1 MAISLEG
8 PEESDLDFKFCSSK
22 CYQICIEPPQSN
34 CYCLIDSK
42 GNLKDI
48 DNKCNY
54 TIPEGFTPSCG
65 PVASGHTILLHI
77 LYFRA
82 NWAGYLRE
90 DEIAL
95 CLGAFEDPQEQLYV
109 VYHGHSI
116 TGQLCLEFFVSDD
129 LSPRY
134 PLPYLA
140 TEDAIQEIEDLK
152 DDGIIQPHLL
162 QVIKIVSG
170 ITGLEISLAVS
181 SFSSDLYLALS
192 LIFPS
197 KRSDKTEEDTDTT
210 SIKATIDN
218 ENAMIVDFDLIN
230 PACKEQKL

>member
-8 PEESDLDFKFCSSK
+8 PEDSDLDFKFCSSK
-22 CYQICIEPPQSN
+22 CYQICIEPPQST
-34 CYCLIDSK
+34 CYCLIDSE
-42 GNLKDI
+42 GNLIDV

-54 TIPEGFTPSCG
+54 PVPEGFIPSCG

-77 LYFRA
+77 LCFRA

-95 CLGAFEDPQEQLYV
+95 CLGAFEEPQKQLYV

-129 LSPRY
+129 LSPSY
-134 PLPYLA
+134 PLPYLV
-140 TEDAIQEIEDLK
+140 TEEAIQEIEDLK
-152 DDGIIQPHLL
+152 HDDIIQPHLL
-162 QVIKIVSG
+162 HVIKIVSG
-170 ITGLEISLAVS
+170 ITGLEISLSVS
-181 SFSSDLYLALS
+181 SFSSDLHLALS

-197 KRSDKTEEDTDTT
+197 KTNDKTEEDTDTT
-210 SIKATIDN
+210 SVEATIDN

-230 PACKEQKL
+230 LASKEQEV

>member
-8 PEESDLDFKFCSSK
+8 PEDSDLDFKFCSSK
-22 CYQICIEPPQSN
+22 CFQICIEPPKSN

-42 GNLKDI
+42 GNLKEI

-54 TIPEGFTPSCG
+54 VIPEGFIPSCG
-65 PVASGHTILLHI
+65 PVASSHKILLHV
-77 LYFRA
+77 LCFRT

-95 CLGAFEDPQEQLYV
+95 CLGAFEQSQEQLYV

-129 LSPRY
+129 LSPSY
-134 PLPYLA
+134 PLPYLVI
-140 TEDAIQEIEDLK
+140 EDVMEEIEGLK
-152 DDGIIQPHLL
+152 DDHIIQPHLVH
-162 QVIKIVSG
+162 VIKIISD
-170 ITGLEISLAVS
+170 ITGLTISLSGS
-181 SFSSDLYLALS
+181 SLSSDLLLALS

-197 KRSDKTEEDTDTT
+197 PNDENKGEVYTASTE
-210 SIKATIDN
+210 ATVIDD
-218 ENAMIVDFDLIN
+218 ENTMITDFDLFKTKN
-230 PACKEQKL
+230 

>member
-8 PEESDLDFKFCSSK
+8 PEESDLDFKFCSLK
-22 CYQICIEPPQSN
+22 CYQICVEPPQCN
-34 CYCLIDSK
+34 CYYLIDSN
-42 GNLKDI
+42 GSLKDI

-54 TIPEGFTPSCG
+54 VILEGFTPSCG
-65 PVASGHTILLHI
+65 PVASGHTLLLHI
-77 LYFRA
+77 LCFRA

-95 CLGAFEDPQEQLYV
+95 CLGAFERPQEQVYV

-129 LSPRY
+129 LSPSY
-134 PLPYLA
+134 PLPYLV
-140 TEDAIQEIEDLK
+140 TEDAVEEIEGLK

-162 QVIKIVSG
+162 HVVKIVSG
-170 ITGLEISLAVS
+170 ITGHEISLSAS
-181 SFSSDLYLALS
+181 SFSSDLHFALS

-197 KRSDKTEEDTDTT
+197 QNDKTEEETDTK
-210 SIKATIDN
+210 SMEETIIDD
-218 ENAMIVDFDLIN
+218 ELNAVIVDFDLIN
-230 PACKEQKL
+230 PASKD